1 MTNLVVNSKVAKGL
15 DLIKRGFY
23 SIESLEKAISNKG
36 AESHIDLKPMF
47 EQLTKDEIIQGLFYG
62 YEVENDKITLNDLP
76 LAFKVKSKNKYTY
89 HVLACEGF
97 YFVADNKNRE
107 SARYTIDIV
116 LGYINDGRWT
126 VIENS

>member
-1 MTNLVVNSKVAKGL
+1 MTKLVVNSKVAKGL
-15 DLIKRGFY
+15 ELIKKGFY
-23 SIESLEKAISNKG
+23 SIESLEKAIANKG

-62 YEVENDKITLNDLP
+62 YELENDKTTLKDLP
-76 LAFKVKSKNKYTY
+76 MTFKIERINGTIYQ
-89 HVLACEGF
+89 VLLYNDEF
-97 YFVADNKNRE
+97 YVADNNSYS
-107 SARYTIDIV
+107 SAKYSINAV